1 VEKIYRGR
9 QGYNWFGIQIIIT
22 FSMVSSIA
30 SSGLLEAD
38 ENIEK
43 YRVKKMLK
51 SLEEAKG

>member
-1 VEKIYRGR
+1 MEKIYRGR